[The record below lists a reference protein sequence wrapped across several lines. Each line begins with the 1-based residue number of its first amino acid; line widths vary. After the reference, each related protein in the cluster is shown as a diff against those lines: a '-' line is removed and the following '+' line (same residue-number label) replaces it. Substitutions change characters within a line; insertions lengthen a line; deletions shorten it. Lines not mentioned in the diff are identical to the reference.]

1 MSYSFDHMSRIGN
14 DSCNLDQN
22 SIQNV
27 NACNYTLQNYYAKDC
42 HMKKT
47 INMATSQPCVF
58 YSGVSNV
65 GQSGCL
71 VDTNSALLFG
81 DTIQTSNPKTKIDL
95 TPRPYTT
102 VPFLGRGSVDP
113 VLESQ
118 ITQGE
123 YITNRRS
130 INKLSEQNY
139 TKYLNTPLI
148 PSVQSK
154 MGNPNFC
161 IEGNSSDGGWIRGGI
176 PSRDLTRDR
185 GSKGS
190 QQCN

>member
-1 MSYSFDHMSRIGN
+1 MSYAFDNMARIGN

-27 NACNYTLQNYYAKDC
+27 NACNYTLQNYFSKDC
-42 HMKKT
+42 HMTKT
-47 INMATSQPCVF
+47 IGMATSQPCVF

-71 VDTNSALLFG
+71 VDVNSALLFG
-81 DTIQTSNPKTKIDL
+81 DVTQTSNPKSKLDL
-95 TPRPYTT
+95 YPRPYTT

-139 TKYLNTPLI
+139 GKYLTTPLI
-148 PSVQSK
+148 PSMQSK

-161 IEGNSSDGGWIRGGI
+161 IEGHNGDGAWVRGGV
-176 PSRDLTRDR
+176 PSRELTRDN
-185 GSKGS
+185 GKSSGT
-190 QQCN
+190 C